1 MRLSTRDLP
10 LQKLLV
16 EIFSIV
22 LGVLLALAM
31 NQWRES
37 RSQRAQADTA
47 LANIVLEIRSN
58 RELLAQLHDNNAKAL
73 HEIGAAAEDE
83 SEQTSFVPGLQLQD
97 VAWNTL
103 LTTGVSGFVDYQI
116 ILGLAETYSIQ
127 SVYKDLG
134 RQIIEAELSSAAYS
148 VAAGTTIDEQ
158 RKLREFSGFL
168 ELLVAIENQLLASYE
183 EALAVAEGS

>member
-1 MRLSTRDLP
+1 MRLSAKELP
-10 LQKLLV
+10 VKKLLV
-16 EIFSIV
+16 EVFSIV

-73 HEIGAAAEDE
+73 HEIGAVSE
-83 SEQTSFVPGLQLQD
+83 SESEPTSFVPGLQLQD

-116 ILGLAETYSIQ
+116 ILGLAESYSIQ

-148 VAAGTTIDEQ
+148 VAAETTIDEQ

-168 ELLVAIENQLLASYE
+168 ELLVAIESQLLASYE
-183 EALAVAEGS
+183 EALALVGSS